1 MRAIRAVVVVLT
13 GALAAVGC
21 RAATDPDPFS
31 VGRVFVLQSI
41 AGHSLPAPEILNT
54 ACGSLVVADT
64 LVLYGNGTGLRRT
77 VQDVPS
83 YEGAVNPETC
93 EPAASSPRKRI
104 TQDHEFE
111 YRLDGSAI
119 EVDYP
124 CNDVIIVMA
133 SCIAGPHH
141 TGTLTGPGLVFDVSR
156 TGRAPLVYVAS
167 PRDIGVTYTRI

>member
-1 MRAIRAVVVVLT
+1 M
-13 GALAAVGC
+13 
-21 RAATDPDPFS
+21 
-31 VGRVFVLQSI
+31 
-41 AGHSLPAPEILNT
+41 
-54 ACGSLVVADT
+54 VADT

-83 YEGAVNPETC
+83 YDGAVNPDTC

-104 TQDHEFE
+104 TQQQEFE
-111 YRLDGSAI
+111 YRTSGSAI

-141 TGTLTGPGLVFDVSR
+141 TGTLTAEGLVFDVSR
-156 TGRAPLVYVAS
+156 TGRAPLVYV
-167 PRDIGVTYTRI
+167 PRPD

>member
-1 MRAIRAVVVVLT
+1 MRAIRAVVVAMT
-13 GALAAVGC
+13 GALTALGC
-21 RAATDPDPFS
+21 RAATDPDPFR

-41 AGHSLPAPEILNT
+41 AGLSLPAPETFNT
-54 ACGSLVVADT
+54 ACGSVVVADT

-83 YEGAVNPETC
+83 YDGAVNPDTC

-104 TQDHEFE
+104 TQQQEFD
-111 YRLDGSAI
+111 YRTNGSAI

-141 TGTLTGPGLVFDVSR
+141 TGTLTAEGLVFDVSR
-156 TGRAPLVYVAS
+156 TGRAPLVYA
-167 PRDIGVTYTRI
+167 PRPD